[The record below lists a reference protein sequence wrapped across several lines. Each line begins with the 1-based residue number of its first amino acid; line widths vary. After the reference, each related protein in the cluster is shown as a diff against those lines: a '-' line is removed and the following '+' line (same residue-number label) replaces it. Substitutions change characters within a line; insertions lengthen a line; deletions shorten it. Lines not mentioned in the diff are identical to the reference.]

1 MKNLIFLMAIF
12 TTAGAFAQNAKVVT
26 AYRYLSNGEFQEAQE
41 AIEPA
46 ITHEKTMGKDKTWR
60 YRGEIYLGLAQGDY
74 EIGKVAALIEAKQSF
89 LKAKELDTK
98 ENWSEEINL
107 GLNKVRIESLNSGI
121 GMFEQEKFAEAR
133 DLFVL
138 SGEVGEALGITD
150 TLAFYNGGLAAEQAE
165 DYDSAIKYYK
175 QTAETGYLG
184 AKMWLY
190 IANVYNKMEDPEG
203 YIRTIQEGREQY
215 PNDADL
221 IIYELNYYL
230 QNGKY
235 QEAEDNLKLAIEK
248 EPNNKQLYFSLGVVY
263 ENLEKPEEAVKAY
276 KKAIEIDADYFD
288 ANYNLGAFYFN
299 QGVEMN
305 NAANEI
311 QDNKKYDA
319 ARAEAKKVFQKA
331 KPYLEKAHA
340 QDETDMGALVSLS
353 QLYAL
358 LNETEKYQAI
368 KDKLD
373 AQKAE

>member
-1 MKNLIFLMAIF
+1 MKNLILLLAIF
-12 TTAGAFAQNAKVVT
+12 TAGGAFAQNAKVVT
-26 AYRYLSNGEFQEAQE
+26 AYRYLNNGEFQEALE

-46 ITHEKTMGKDKTWR
+46 TTNEKTMDKDKTWR
-60 YRGEIYLGLAQGDY
+60 YRGEIYLGLAGESQND
-74 EIGKVAALIEAKQSF
+74 KVVALGEAHQSF

-98 ENWSEEINL
+98 ENWSEEINV

-121 GMFEQEKFAEAR
+121 GAFEKENFAAAR
-133 DLFVL
+133 DLFIL
-138 SGEVGEALGITD
+138 SGDVGKALGITD
-150 TLAFYNGGLAAEQAE
+150 TLAYYNGALAAEQAE
-165 DYDSAIKYYK
+165 DYEAAIQYYK
-175 QTAETGYLG
+175 KTAETEYLG
-184 AKMWLY
+184 GKLWLY
-190 IANVYNKMEDPEG
+190 IANVYNKMENPEG
-203 YIRTIQEGREQY
+203 YITTIQKGREKY

-230 QNGKY
+230 QNGKFK
-235 QEAEDNLKLAIEK
+235 EAEDNLKLALGK
-248 EPNNKQLYFSLGVVY
+248 EPDNKQLYFSLGVVY

-276 KKAIEIDADYFD
+276 KDAINLDVDYFA

-331 KPYLEKAHA
+331 KPYLEKAHS

-358 LNETEKYQAI
+358 LNETEKYQEI
-368 KDKLD
+368 KAKLD
-373 AQKAE
+373 AEQGN